1 MVGPVA
7 GGFLSA
13 AKGWRWTF
21 WVLALATGVTSL
33 LALAVMRETYG
44 PVLLERKTAKLRKRT
59 GNSKLRSKY
68 DKGLNPRQHFSRAI
82 VRPTKLLFLS
92 PICFLMSLYIA
103 FVYGTLY
110 VLFTTLAIVFRDNY
124 GFSESTSG
132 LAYLGTGIGMFIG
145 LAFLAATSDR
155 TLKKLASKNNGEMKP
170 EFDFRR

>member
-1 MVGPVA
+1 
-7 GGFLSA
+7 
-13 AKGWRWTF
+13 
-21 WVLALATGVTSL
+21 
-33 LALAVMRETYG
+33 
-44 PVLLERKTAKLRKRT
+44 
-59 GNSKLRSKY
+59 
-68 DKGLNPRQHFSRAI
+68 
-82 VRPTKLLFLS
+82 
-92 PICFLMSLYIA
+92 MSLYIA

-170 EFDFRR
+170 EFRLPPLMYAAPSLPIGLFIYGWTVQFKV